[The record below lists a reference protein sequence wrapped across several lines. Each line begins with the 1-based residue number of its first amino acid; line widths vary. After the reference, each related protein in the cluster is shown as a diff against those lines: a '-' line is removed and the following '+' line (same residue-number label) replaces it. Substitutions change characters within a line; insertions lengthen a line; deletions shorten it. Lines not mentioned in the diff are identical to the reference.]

1 MMIYENSKKKKKKR
15 TGILTQVINLKKI
28 LVYDEELIYIN
39 YDEMI

>member
-1 MMIYENSKKKKKKR
+1 MMIYENSKKKKKR

>member
-1 MMIYENSKKKKKKR
+1 MMIYENSKKKKR